1 MAALIEPPLNQQPQ
15 GGARGRDAESGPAP
29 APGSSD
35 GTPAGSVT
43 SAGPETPAGRR
54 APGEPLPVLVL
65 TGYLGAG
72 KTTLLNHLLSG
83 APGLRIAAIV
93 NDFGDINVDAGA
105 VAGQVDSMVSMANGC
120 VCCEVDASELG
131 EALTTLAAP
140 EMGMDLAVIEASGL
154 AEPAVLSRMVHE
166 VPRDIA
172 QHAGMIQVVDAE
184 GLDDALERHPRLAT
198 HLAEADLVVVNKCDL
213 VTRERFADLRTTIR
227 DHAPRVA
234 VVPAVRAAVPAGL
247 LLGMAPAE
255 RTPAGQDSLLDL
267 AGDDGHG
274 HHHEGHGHHG
284 HDHAG
289 HDHLHDSYSAVT
301 VVPAGQLHPRRF
313 LAAIATPPTGA
324 YRAKG
329 TLTMATA
336 DGPRRYEVALVGRRL
351 ELRADPESAAP
362 EGLVVIGVDMD
373 DDDVAGFLDDA
384 VLTPGETVDVE
395 ATLGLHP
402 YLLGDPDASDVEEW
416 IYDEQRSSPV
426 TGAAAM
432 LADPED
438 PEAFDPAFT
447 P

>member
-1 MAALIEPPLNQQPQ
+1 MAALSEPPLNQQSQ
-15 GGARGRDAESGPAP
+15 GEARGRDAESGPAP
-29 APGSSD
+29 AP
-35 GTPAGSVT
+35 T
-43 SAGPETPAGRR
+43 SRR
-54 APGEPLPVLVL
+54 AAGEPLPVLVL

-105 VAGQVDSMVSMANGC
+105 VASQVDSMVSMANGC

-131 EALTTLAAP
+131 ETVTTLADP

-154 AEPAVLSRMVHE
+154 AEPAILSRMVHE
-166 VPRDIA
+166 VPRHIA
-172 QHAGMIQVVDAE
+172 RHAGMIQVVDAE

-213 VTRERFADLRTTIR
+213 VTHERFAQLRTTIR
-227 DHAPRVA
+227 AHAPRVA
-234 VVPAVRAAVPAGL
+234 VFPAVRAAVPAGL

-255 RTPAGQDSLLDL
+255 RPDAEQVTLLDL
-267 AGDDGHG
+267 AGDDGRGDGQHHDGHDHDGHG
-274 HHHEGHGHHG
+274 HHH
-284 HDHAG
+284 DG
-289 HDHLHDSYSAVT
+289 HDHLHDSYTAVT
-301 VVPAGQLHPRRF
+301 VTPAGHLHPRRF
-313 LAAIATPPTGA
+313 LAAIGTPPTGA

-351 ELRADPESAAP
+351 ELRADLESTAP

-373 DDDVAGFLDDA
+373 DDDVADFLDEA
-384 VLTPGETVDVE
+384 VLRAGETVDAE

-402 YLLGDPDASDVEEW
+402 YLLGAPDASDVEEW
-416 IYDEQRSSPV
+416 IYDEQRTSPV
-426 TGAAAM
+426 TGTAAM
-432 LADPED
+432 LVDPED